1 MKSLHGTIR
10 LLPILVAVLCLSCQ
24 SVRVSKALLPISDA
38 SNLVAC
44 GDDKVLIIDPERSDD
59 EHAEILWQWTQ
70 QDTEAQDMPDT
81 LKRCFRSIDDCRTY
95 EGNSLLLITSSS
107 GGSMLIDIATKRT
120 LWYALTPMAHAAALL
135 PGGKIAVALSTHTQG
150 NALHIYD
157 RQRPMQPL
165 CTDTLYSGHGVVWM
179 PRQKRLY
186 ALGFQEL
193 REYRIEGLD
202 SNSPTLRC
210 ERIFRLPA
218 EGGHELSRVDDNRL
232 FVSAHNYCFLFSL
245 QTGEFLPCPHF
256 NAMRDVKSA
265 TIENDFSR
273 LVYTQATENWWTH
286 TIEMFGP
293 RKSIP
298 LPDLRLYKVRTM
310 SNRY

>member
-1 MKSLHGTIR
+1 MKSMYRTIH
-10 LLPILVAVLCLSCQ
+10 LLPILAAAISLSCRP
-24 SVRVSKALLPISDA
+24 VRISNALLPVSA
-38 SNLVAC
+38 AKNLVAC
-44 GDDKVLIIDPERSDD
+44 GDDKVLIIDPKRSDN
-59 EHAEILWQWTQ
+59 EHAEVLWQWTQ

-81 LKRCFRSIDDCRTY
+81 LKRCFHSIDDCRTY

-120 LWYALTPMAHAAALL
+120 LWYALTPMAHAAELL

-202 SNSPTLRC
+202 SNSPTLRS
-210 ERIFRLPA
+210 ERIFRLPT
-218 EGGHELSRVDDNRL
+218 EGGHELSRVDDNTL
-232 FVSAHNYCFLFSL
+232 FVSTHHYGFLFSL
-245 QTGEFLPCPHF
+245 PKGEFQPCPHF
-256 NAMRDVKSA
+256 GNMRDVKSA
-265 TIENDFSR
+265 TMNHDFSR

-310 SNRY
+310 SNRN